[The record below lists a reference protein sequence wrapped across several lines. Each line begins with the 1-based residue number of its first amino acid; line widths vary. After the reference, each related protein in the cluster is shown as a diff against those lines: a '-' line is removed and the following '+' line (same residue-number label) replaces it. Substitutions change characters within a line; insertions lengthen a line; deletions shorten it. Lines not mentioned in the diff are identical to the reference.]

1 MQEGN
6 SFKITE
12 RLSPE
17 LFAICQE
24 VKNCLEYEENIDFF
38 IMNSPE
44 TNAFAVPKMEDED
57 VNMVIITS
65 ALLEK
70 LDVTELKFI
79 IGHEIGHLISQT
91 SKLENIIQFV
101 FSDKESIPTV
111 LNNKIELW
119 KKLAELTA
127 DRFGFLAAKDF
138 DKVVTLFFKL
148 ASGLSK
154 LGNTKI
160 NPDEYLMEMTEILEK
175 YKEKNSTFVGNHPV
189 NPIRLKALEIFSNS
203 KQFKK
208 FVEEKELVED
218 EELDKE
224 ITELVQT
231 LTIIDGRDL
240 TLPRSIF
247 MVTGGLFIANV
258 DEELNEEEL
267 EKIINYVG
275 GLQLFPKHFWARITD
290 LKHEELISLF
300 HNSIKTI
307 LKLNP
312 GERIPMLMYLIDV
325 MLADRKI
332 DEKEINFLYE
342 IGENI
347 LELKKK
353 EIAQILV
360 GAIQRN
366 LIPRIV
372 LNPVREIP

>member
-1 MQEGN
+1 MKYELISISLEQAIRNELNELFESDVIEKILRTAKVERNENILKNMQEGN

-91 SKLENIIQFV
+91 SKLENIIRFV
-101 FSDKESIPTV
+101 FSDKESVPIV

-154 LGNTKI
+154 
-160 NPDEYLMEMTEILEK
+160 
-175 YKEKNSTFVGNHPV
+175 
-189 NPIRLKALEIFSNS
+189 
-203 KQFKK
+203 
-208 FVEEKELVED
+208 
-218 EELDKE
+218 
-224 ITELVQT
+224 
-231 LTIIDGRDL
+231 
-240 TLPRSIF
+240 
-247 MVTGGLFIANV
+247 
-258 DEELNEEEL
+258 
-267 EKIINYVG
+267 
-275 GLQLFPKHFWARITD
+275 
-290 LKHEELISLF
+290 
-300 HNSIKTI
+300 
-307 LKLNP
+307 
-312 GERIPMLMYLIDV
+312 
-325 MLADRKI
+325 
-332 DEKEINFLYE
+332 
-342 IGENI
+342 
-347 LELKKK
+347 
-353 EIAQILV
+353 
-360 GAIQRN
+360 
-366 LIPRIV
+366 
-372 LNPVREIP
+372 